1 MKKSIVTFLF
11 ICFLTTINA
20 QKGYEVKINL
30 KNCKDTLTY
39 LTFYQF
45 DKNMIVDTCKNIKN
59 GKIIFNGNKNL
70 DKGIYSLVG
79 QGKSIYF
86 DFIIDENTQKLEINS
101 DAMSNYRSDLTC
113 TTSKQTDDFFKYI
126 QYFETQK
133 NAFDDHLLKTKGMSK
148 KDSTNYV
155 AEKQK
160 LINENISTYEKD
172 FIQKNKGSFISDAL
186 NLKIEKYLI
195 DIPKASNGRPDSV
208 AVYNYYKKN
217 YWKDVNFKDDGLV
230 RTPFFANRI
239 KRYFDSVI
247 TRQPDSTIVEIDRIM
262 KQTVEGS
269 VMYKLLLAHFTSTY
283 ETSKIMGFDKVFV
296 DIVDKYF
303 KTGKANSL
311 YDDDN
316 IVKNI
321 INRSELLKPLL
332 LGKTAP
338 DLPMIPAESHAKI
351 AAMGFDTAKTSEEV
365 TKLYY
370 KNSQEIEKTFL
381 RLSDV
386 KAKYTLLAFWDV
398 DCGHCKIEI
407 PKLLTLYHELNKE
420 KIDVQVFC
428 VYTLNDFEKYQ
439 KYIIENKLDWINVYD
454 GVHIN
459 NLKEK
464 YDIYSTPVIYV
475 LDKNKVIKAKR
486 IDVDQIKS
494 IINALENEKKE
505 KVK

>member
-247 TRQPDSTIVEIDRIM
+247 TRHPDSTIVEIDRIM

>member
-11 ICFLTTINA
+11 ICFLTTIYA
-20 QKGYEVKINL
+20 QKGYDVKINL

-45 DKNMIVDTCKNIKN
+45 DKNMIVDTCTNIKN

-101 DAMSNYRSDLTC
+101 DATSNYRSDLTC
-113 TTSKQTDDFFKYI
+113 KTSKQTDDFFKYI

-133 NAFDDHLLKTKGMSK
+133 NAFDDYLLKTKGMSK

-155 AEKQK
+155 TEKQK

-172 FIQKNKGSFISDAL
+172 FIQKNKVSFISDAL

-247 TRQPDSTIVEIDRIM
+247 IRHPDSTIVEIDRIM

-269 VMYKLLLAHFTSTY
+269 VMFKLLLAHFTSTY

-311 YDDDN
+311 YNDDN

-321 INRSELLKPLL
+321 ISRSELLKPLL

-338 DLPMIPAESHAKI
+338 GLPMIPIESHDKI

-386 KAKYTLLAFWDV
+386 KAKYTILAFWDV

-407 PKLLTLYHELNKE
+407 PKLLTLYHELKKE

-439 KYIIENKLDWINVYD
+439 KYIIDNKLDWINVYD

-486 IDVDQIKS
+486 IEVEQIKS
-494 IINALENEKKE
+494 IIDALETE